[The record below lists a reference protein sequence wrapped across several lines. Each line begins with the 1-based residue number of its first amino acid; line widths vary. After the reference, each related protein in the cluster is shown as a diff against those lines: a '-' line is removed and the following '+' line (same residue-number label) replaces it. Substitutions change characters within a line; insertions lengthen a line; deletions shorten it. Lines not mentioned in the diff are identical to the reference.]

1 MGKFYSRIDDTR
13 GGFFDSDIHGQMGS
27 PGCTIPNGAREITDE
42 LHAGL
47 VAAQS
52 DGKLIIPDP
61 DGYPVAIDPPPL
73 DVEALESIERAWRD
87 GQLTLTDPLVSR
99 HRDEVEQ
106 GDSTTLSAEQYT
118 ELQAYR
124 RQLRDWP
131 QGTQFPLIEHRPT
144 EPEWLAENTQ

>member
-1 MGKFYSRIDDTR
+1 MAKFYSRIDDTR
-13 GGFFDSDIHGQMGS
+13 GGFFDSAIHGEPGS
-27 PGCTIPNGAREITDE
+27 PGCAIPEGAWEITDE
-42 LHAGL
+42 LHADL

-52 DGKLIIPDP
+52 DGKLIVPNA
-61 DGYPVAIDPPPL
+61 DGYPIAIDPPPL
-73 DVEALESIERAWRD
+73 DTEALESIERTWRD

-99 HRDEVEQ
+99 HRDEIEQ
-106 GDSTTLSAEQYT
+106 DASTTLTADQYS

-144 EPEWLAENTQ
+144 EPEWLTEHTD